1 MPPPRPALLRT
12 VPGLCVALALLGCGG
27 GKTAPAPAPAAPRSL
42 TVTISGTGSVGST
55 PAGLACTG
63 SCTTSFA
70 AGTAVTLL
78 ATPSADQ
85 AFAGWSGG
93 CEGSAPRCT
102 LTLTTDLQVTASFTA
117 ATSGGS
123 AARAVYVSTMPSAV
137 PRDVGST
144 RERRTTLAA
153 SHPG

>member
-1 MPPPRPALLRT
+1 MPPLRSALLSIA
-12 VPGLCVALALLGCGG
+12 PGLCVALALLGCGG
-27 GKTAPAPAPAAPRSL
+27 SRNAQAPAATHSL

-93 CEGSAPRCT
+93 CEGSAPHCT

-117 ATSGGS
+117 ATSGGN

-137 PRDVGST
+137 PRDVGSL